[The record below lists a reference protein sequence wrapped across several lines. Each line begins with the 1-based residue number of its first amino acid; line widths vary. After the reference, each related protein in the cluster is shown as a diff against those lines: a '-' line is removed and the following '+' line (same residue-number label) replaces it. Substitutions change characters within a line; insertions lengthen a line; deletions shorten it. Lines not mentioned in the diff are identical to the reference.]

1 MRNCL
6 RVRIKGNCSEKLIS
20 ALKIASEVIP
30 ELCFFFSDINTE
42 YEVTV
47 GNEEPLKGASGV
59 FDIPRKTAYV
69 VDLDGRYRLS
79 RAILHEI
86 GHMLGLNHCSNR
98 NCVMSE
104 LSCLDDSYPEFCHVC
119 RAALREGI
127 ARST

>member
-1 MRNCL
+1 MRKCL

-20 ALKIASEVIP
+20 ALKIVSEVVP

-42 YEVTV
+42 YEVIV
-47 GNEEPLKGASGV
+47 GDEEPLKGASGV
-59 FDIPRKTAYV
+59 FDIPRRTAYV
-69 VDLDGRYRLS
+69 VELDGRYRLS

-86 GHMLGLNHCSNR
+86 GHMVGLGHCNNR
-98 NCVMSE
+98 DCVMNE
-104 LSCLDDSYPEFCHVC
+104 LSCLDDSYPVICHAC